1 MHVQASHW
9 LHAKSIPET
18 SSHQFWLELI
28 PLPKSVGTYSSLY
41 ALDGECLPSSTFFL
55 FFIGSSPK
63 KRLKIRRLSKIEVP
77 MGKMKRL
84 PPLAHL
90 FIYFPNHG
98 ASCHTLV
105 SLESHQRIEVHQ
117 IGFIICQLTLDKL
130 LNIEQCFH

>member
-28 PLPKSVGTYSSLY
+28 PLPKSVGTCSSLY
-41 ALDGECLPSSTFFL
+41 ALDGECLPQVQL
-55 FFIGSSPK
+55 FFFSSPK
-63 KRLKIRRLSKIEVP
+63 KRLKIWSLSKYRSSYGEDETP
-77 MGKMKRL
+77 

-98 ASCHTLV
+98 ASCHTWV
-105 SLESHQRIEVHQ
+105 SLESHERIEVHQ

-130 LNIEQCFH
+130 LNFEQCFH